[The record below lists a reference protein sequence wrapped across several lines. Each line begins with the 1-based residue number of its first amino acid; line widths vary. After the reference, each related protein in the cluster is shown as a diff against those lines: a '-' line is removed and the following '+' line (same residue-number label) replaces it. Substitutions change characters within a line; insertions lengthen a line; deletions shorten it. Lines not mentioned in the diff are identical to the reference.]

1 LSDCL
6 NRLGELR
13 QPGVKYFNFHLKI
26 FILGLKSSFR
36 ALNEIGL
43 EIMVSPQSPPKQD
56 PLKRGIS
63 STKFF
68 YLAAL
73 RPRQWTKNLVVFAA
87 PLFAFNLTWQ
97 SILGCLLAFVLFC
110 CASSGFYLINDIA
123 DVESDR
129 QHPSKCKRP
138 IAAGLVSIPAAI
150 TMSVVLL
157 GIALSV
163 SWLRSPALGIT
174 LTGYM
179 CLQIAYNWKL
189 KRTPILDIVAI
200 ATGFV
205 LRAYAGFAATGIY
218 LSAWFLLCTAMLALF
233 LAIEKRKAELRL
245 SEIKGGKT
253 RAVLKR
259 YSLPLLIRMEST
271 VTTGAFMSYTL
282 WSAGPI
288 IHGATTP
295 WMMLTTPFVLYGI
308 FRYQMLS
315 DPKDIITDTEN
326 NLGEGQYTERPEEV
340 LLTDRPILLT
350 VVSWIATVFMVLFL
364 KHNGIIQ

>member
-1 LSDCL
+1 MVRSKSAP
-6 NRLGELR
+6 E
-13 QPGVKYFNFHLKI
+13 QAEVK
-26 FILGLKSSFR
+26 R
-36 ALNEIGL
+36 E
-43 EIMVSPQSPPKQD
+43 E
-56 PLKRGIS
+56 IS
-63 STKFF
+63 STRFF
-68 YLAAL
+68 YLTAL

-87 PLFAFNLTWQ
+87 PLFAFNLTLQ

-129 QHPSKCKRP
+129 QHPTKCKRP
-138 IAAGLVSIPAAI
+138 IAAGLVSIPVAI
-150 TMSVVLL
+150 AMSVVLL
-157 GIALSV
+157 GTALSV
-163 SWLRSPALGIT
+163 SWLRSPALGIA
-174 LTGYM
+174 LTSYM
-179 CLQIAYNWKL
+179 CLQIAYNLKL
-189 KRTPILDIVAI
+189 KRTPIFDVVAI
-200 ATGFV
+200 AAGFV

-218 LSAWFLLCTAMLALF
+218 LSAWFLICTAMLALF

-288 IHGATTP
+288 VRGATTP
-295 WMMLTTPFVLYGI
+295 WMMLTIPFVLYGI

-315 DPKDIITDTEN
+315 DPKDIIDETEN
-326 NLGEGQYTERPEEV
+326 NGHGQYTERPEEV

-350 VVSWIATVFMVLFL
+350 VISWILTVFMILLL
-364 KHNGIIQ
+364 KHNAVIQ